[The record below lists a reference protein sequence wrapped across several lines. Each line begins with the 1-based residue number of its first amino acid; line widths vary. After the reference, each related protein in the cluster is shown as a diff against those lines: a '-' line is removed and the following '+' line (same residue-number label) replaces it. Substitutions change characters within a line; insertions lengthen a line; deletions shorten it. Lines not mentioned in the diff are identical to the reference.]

1 MVTTSAF
8 SLRRFAILVA
18 GAACAVTFSVT
29 AYAQG
34 CPVNTQ
40 PCNGQCINERALCIL
55 EPLPGGPSS
64 IPPGGI
70 GLQTFFYYVNNGVW
84 QWAFRMGVAIAVLN
98 GVVGGFQ
105 MVMSNGDSGKMDAG
119 KKRFIGSAMGLILLL
134 LSATILQFLN
144 PIGFQAA

>member
-1 MVTTSAF
+1 MVTS
-8 SLRRFAILVA
+8 LVA
-18 GAACAVTFSVT
+18 VSCACALASVALAAC
-29 AYAQG
+29 
-34 CPVNTQ
+34 PPDKQ
-40 PCNGQCINERALCIL
+40 PCNNQCIDERALCIL
-55 EPLPGGPSS
+55 EPLPGGPSF

-105 MVMSNGDSGKMDAG
+105 MVMSNGDSSKMDAG